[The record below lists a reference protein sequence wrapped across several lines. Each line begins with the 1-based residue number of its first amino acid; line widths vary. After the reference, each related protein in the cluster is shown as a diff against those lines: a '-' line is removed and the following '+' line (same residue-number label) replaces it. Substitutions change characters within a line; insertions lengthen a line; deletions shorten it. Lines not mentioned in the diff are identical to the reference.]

1 MRRDAAIITLL
12 FLLPLILF
20 WPQTVGGKTLLPAEN
35 LYQWEPYHTYRDEA
49 GAPDTPH
56 NHLLSDLVLQN
67 LQWKSLMRSE
77 LAQGEIPLWNPHQF
91 SGIPFLAAGQQQV
104 AYPLSLIYYV
114 LPLSTAYGWFTVV
127 NLWLAGVFMFLFV
140 RALGIS
146 RFGATLAGITYQ
158 LCGMFIASAVF
169 PMILGASVWLP
180 LILQMCE
187 YVLRRRTLRGTDAT
201 PVWVS
206 IGAVA
211 LAFSVLSGHAEL
223 TIYTLLIAGYYS
235 AFRLVGLLWDVR
247 RKAFTPDRQGTEL
260 SASASHGEGVAR
272 YAPTHHS
279 SRITYHFVFSRAG
292 WLLGLVVLGLV
303 LSAVQLIPLFEHVR
317 TNWRAE
323 RANLD
328 LVRSYAHPAR
338 DIVQFILPNFYG
350 SPAHHSYYDLFAR
363 AWVDAP
369 VNSDGL
375 RIIDWGMKNYVE
387 AALYVG
393 ILPLILSVFALVT
406 GRDRNRPMFAGL
418 GAASLTFM
426 FGAPTYV
433 LIYVLPGINQL
444 NSPFRWIY
452 GVTVTVCVLAGIG
465 ADAVVKHRGLARYFG
480 WACLATGGMMGIGL
494 FGGYV
499 TFDSWSPVAGQ
510 ILSGVEKWSGAFT
523 DVRMFFS
530 YIAPQVAVLA
540 AMFIGSGVIL
550 LALNSDDSGVKPVH
564 VFAVIV
570 LAADLMIASWGFN
583 AASDSAWLDYTPP
596 AVQFLTERAAEGE
609 PWRYTVINA
618 PNQRELLQANMT
630 MRYGLDDVR
639 GYDSIISAQ
648 YVDYM
653 RGIQTASQPQLDFNR
668 IAPLYTW
675 DDYNATLNSPR
686 FKRLNVRFVV
696 THTTTDVTA
705 DGWLLAYEDDA
716 VRIWEDIS
724 YIPRAAM
731 LAESADIARSPD
743 EFIQFIPTQTTRINA
758 REYQI
763 TFGATAETWLVLS
776 ETYAPGWKAFIRPIG
791 AGESDEQPADVT
803 VAYENFIGVRVP
815 AGEWSARVI
824 YSPSSFQVGAFG
836 TVIGAALT
844 MLTFGIW
851 GWRTLFS
858 RTEADSS
865 GQRLARN
872 TLAPILLNLF
882 NRGIDFA
889 FASVLFRLLGPEG
902 AGFYYYAIVVFGW
915 FDIFTNFGLDV
926 YLMREAARSRDLAG
940 ALFANTTGFRLMLVV
955 AAIPLLMAFLF
966 ARQALGDPLNPEVLW
981 ALALFYVGLIP
992 GSLSKGLTSL
1002 YYAFDRAEYPAV
1014 ITTLT
1019 TISKVTGGLI
1029 ALLMGWGIV
1038 GLAAVSIVT
1047 NIITLAILLWG
1058 ARGMLGG
1065 LSRPRVSEI
1074 GTMAQGSWPLMLNHF
1089 LATIF
1094 FQIDI
1099 VLLEA
1104 MKGERVV
1111 GLYRVAY
1118 SWLLAIN
1125 VVPAFFTQALMATLS
1140 RQAHDDKTAFLR
1152 TYRLGIKLLVCV
1164 ALPFAVLFTALA
1176 EPLTLILAGTA
1187 YLPDGAIALQ
1197 LMVWSIPI
1205 GWMNSLTQY
1214 ALIALDL
1221 QRRVTWAF
1229 LAACAFNI
1237 ITNLIFIPQ
1246 FSYQAAAV
1254 TTIFSEL
1261 MLFIPFALLIERG
1274 TGIRVTWWRIL
1285 WKPYAAAVG
1294 MLAAVWVLSGV
1305 LGAFGAVFVAGV
1317 LYLGV
1322 LRLLKPLDAD
1332 ELALIA
1338 PALPSRIGR
1347 LIGAS

>member
-1 MRRDAAIITLL
+1 MRRDAAIIALL

-35 LYQWEPYHTYRDEA
+35 LYQWEPYYTYRAEA
-49 GAPDTPH
+49 GAPESPH

-67 LQWKSLMRSE
+67 MQWKSLMRSE
-77 LAQGEIPLWNPHQF
+77 IAKGEIPLWNPHQF

-104 AYPLSLIYYV
+104 VYPLSLIYYI
-114 LPLSTAYGWFTVV
+114 LPLGAAYGWFTVV
-127 NLWLAGVFMFLFV
+127 NLWLAGAFMYCFV
-140 RALGIS
+140 RALGVS

-187 YVLRRRTLRGTDAT
+187 YILRRRTLRGSDAT

-211 LAFSVLSGHAEL
+211 LACSVLSGHAEL

-235 AFRLVGLLWDVR
+235 AFRLVGLLWDMR
-247 RKAFTPDRQGTEL
+247 RKA
-260 SASASHGEGVAR
+260 SASEGEGVAR

-279 SRITYHFVFSRAG
+279 SPITYPFVLSRAG
-292 WLLGLVVLGLV
+292 WLIGLVVLGLA

-338 DIVQFILPNFYG
+338 DVIQFVLPNFYG
-350 SPAHHSYYDLFAR
+350 SPAHHGYYDVFAQT
-363 AWVDAP
+363 WVDAP

-375 RIIDWGMKNYVE
+375 RVIDWGMKNYVE
-387 AALYVG
+387 SALYVG

-406 GRDRNRPMFAGL
+406 GRDKNRLMFAGL
-418 GAASLTFM
+418 GAVSLTFM
-426 FGAPTYV
+426 FGAPTYA
-433 LIYVLPGINQL
+433 LIYILPGINQL

-452 GVTVTVCVLAGIG
+452 GVTIAVCVLAGIG
-465 ADAVVKHRGLARYFG
+465 ADALSKHRGLGRYFG
-480 WACLATGGMMGIGL
+480 WALIGTGGMMAVGL
-494 FGGYV
+494 AGGYL
-499 TFDSWSPVAGQ
+499 TFDTWSPMVGQ
-510 ILSGVEKWSGAFT
+510 ILQGVEKWSNAFT
-523 DVRMFFS
+523 DIRMFFS
-530 YIAPQVAVLA
+530 YMVPQVAILASVLVGCGII
-540 AMFIGSGVIL
+540 FLWLKI
-550 LALNSDDSGVKPVH
+550 DDSRIKLVH
-564 VFAVIV
+564 ILAVV
-570 LAADLMIASWGFN
+570 LLAADLMLASWGFN
-583 AASDSAWLDYTPP
+583 AASDPTWLDYTPP
-596 AVQFLTERAAEGE
+596 AVQFLCDQAAEGE

-630 MRYGLDDVR
+630 MRYGLDDIR

-675 DDYNATLNSPR
+675 DDYNATLNSPQ

-696 THTTTDVTA
+696 THNTTEVTA
-705 DGWLLAYEDDA
+705 EGWLMVYEDEA
-716 VRIWEDIS
+716 VRVWEDIV
-724 YIPRAAM
+724 YIPRAVM
-731 LAESADIARSPD
+731 LADPADLTASPD
-743 EFIQFIPTQTTRINA
+743 TPIQFIPAQTKRRSG
-758 REYQI
+758 REYEI
-763 TFGATAETWLVLS
+763 SFGAMNDTWLLVS
-776 ETYAPGWKAFIRPIG
+776 ETYTNGWKAFIRPLNG
-791 AGESDEQPADVT
+791 GETDEVQAEVT
-803 VAYENFIGVRVP
+803 LAFGNFIAVRVP
-815 AGEWSARVI
+815 QGEWVARVI

-844 MLTFGIW
+844 LLTFGMW
-851 GWRTLFS
+851 GWRMLFP
-858 RTEADSS
+858 RTTDDSN

-902 AGFYYYAIVVFGW
+902 AGIYYYAIVVFGW

-926 YLMREAARSRDLAG
+926 YLMREAARLRGQAG
-940 ALFANTTGFRLMLVV
+940 ALFVNTTVFRLILVV

-966 ARQALGDPLNPEVLW
+966 ARQAFGEPLNPTILW

-1029 ALLMGWGIV
+1029 ALLMGWEIV

-1047 NIITLAILLWG
+1047 NFITLAILLWG
-1058 ARGMLGG
+1058 AREMFGG
-1065 LSRPRVSEI
+1065 VSRPKLNMIR
-1074 GTMAQGSWPLMLNHF
+1074 GMAGGSWPLMLNHF

-1099 VLLEA
+1099 VLLEV
-1104 MKGERVV
+1104 MKGERIV

-1140 RQAHDDKTAFLR
+1140 RQANEDKAVFLR
-1152 TYRLGIKLLVCV
+1152 TYRLGIKLLVCI
-1164 ALPFAVLFTALA
+1164 ALPFAVLFTLLA
-1176 EPLTLILAGTA
+1176 EPLTLLLAGTA
-1187 YLPDGAIALQ
+1187 YLPEGGIALQ
-1197 LMVWSIPI
+1197 IMIWSVPI

-1214 ALIALDL
+1214 ALVALDL

-1229 LAACAFNI
+1229 AAACGFNI

-1246 FSYQAAAV
+1246 FSYQAAGV

-1261 MLFIPFALLIERG
+1261 ILFIPFALLIERG
-1274 TGIRVTWWRIL
+1274 TGIRVTWWRLL
-1285 WKPYAAAVG
+1285 WKPYAAAGLMLGLGLLLVG
-1294 MLAAVWVLSGV
+1294 SMGV
-1305 LGAFGAVFVAGV
+1305 FGAVVVAGV
-1317 LYLGV
+1317 AYLGI
-1322 LRLLKPLDAD
+1322 LRFLNPLDAE
-1332 ELALIA
+1332 ELALVS
-1338 PALPSRIGR
+1338 PALPARISR
-1347 LIGAS
+1347 LIGA

>member
-1 MRRDAAIITLL
+1 MRRDVSIIALL

-35 LYQWEPYHTYRDEA
+35 LYQWEPYYSYRAEA

-56 NHLLSDLVLQN
+56 NHLLGDLVLQN
-67 LQWKSLMRSE
+67 FQWKSFMRDE
-77 LAQGEIPLWNPHQF
+77 LADGEIPLWNPHQL
-91 SGIPFLAAGQQQV
+91 GGVPFLAAGQQQV
-104 AYPLSLIYYV
+104 VYPLSLIYYV
-114 LPLSTAYGWFTVV
+114 LPLSAAYGWFTVV
-127 NLWLAGVFMFLFV
+127 TLWLAGVFMYLFV
-140 RALGIS
+140 RSLGVS

-187 YVLRRRTLRGTDAT
+187 YILRRRTLRGSDAT

-206 IGAVA
+206 VGAVA
-211 LAFSVLSGHAEL
+211 LACSVLSGHAEL

-235 AFRLVGLLWDVR
+235 AFRLIGLLFDVVR
-247 RKAFTPDRQGTEL
+247 TPHRSSSTSEIADV
-260 SASASHGEGVAR
+260 EGGKVAR
-272 YAPTHHS
+272 LAPTHQF
-279 SRITYHFVFSRAG
+279 ILSRAG
-292 WLLGLVVLGLV
+292 WLLGLVVLGLA
-303 LSAVQLIPLFEHVR
+303 LSSVQLIPLLEHVR

-323 RANLD
+323 RADLS
-328 LVRSYAHPAR
+328 LVRNYAHPAR

-350 SPAHHSYYDLFAR
+350 SPAHHSYYDLFTR
-363 AWVDAP
+363 TMVDAP
-369 VNSDGL
+369 VNADGL
-375 RIIDWGMKNYVE
+375 RVIDWGMKNYVE
-387 AALYVG
+387 SALYVG
-393 ILPLILSVFALVT
+393 ILPLILAIFALLT
-406 GRDRNRPMFAGL
+406 GRDKNRLMFAGL

-426 FGAPTYV
+426 FGAPTYA
-433 LIYVLPGINQL
+433 LIYILPGINQL

-452 GVTVTVCVLAGIG
+452 GVTIAVCVLAGLG
-465 ADAVVKHRGLARYFG
+465 ADAVHKNRGLARYVG
-480 WACLATGGMMGIGL
+480 WALTGTGVMMGVGL
-494 FGGYV
+494 LGAYV
-499 TFDSWSPVAGQ
+499 TFESWSP
-510 ILSGVEKWSGAFT
+510 ILTPILQGMERWAGAFT
-523 DVRMFFS
+523 DTAMFFS
-530 YIAPQVAVLA
+530 YIAPQVGILA
-540 AMFIGSGVIL
+540 AIL
-550 LALNSDDSGVKPVH
+550 VGCGLILVWLKTDDSRIKPVH
-564 VFAVIV
+564 VLAIIL
-570 LAADLMIASWGFN
+570 LAADLMLASWGFN
-583 AASDSAWLDYTPP
+583 AASDPAWLDYVPP
-596 AVQFLTERAAEGE
+596 AVQFLRDEAADSE

-618 PNQRELLQANMT
+618 AGERELLQANMT

-639 GYDSIISAQ
+639 GYDSIISKQ

-653 RGIQTASQPQLDFNR
+653 RAIPTASQPQLDFNR
-668 IAPLYTW
+668 IAPLYAW

-696 THTTTDVTA
+696 THLTTDVTA
-705 DGWLLAYEDDA
+705 DGWTLVYEDEA
-716 VRIWEDIS
+716 VKIWEDS
-724 YIPRAAM
+724 AYTPRAVILSDAGSM
-731 LAESADIARSPD
+731 SASADTVTSATSAK
-743 EFIQFIPTQTTRINA
+743 TTRLNG
-758 REYQI
+758 REYEVA
-763 TFGATAETWLVLS
+763 FTAEDDTWLIVS
-776 ETYAPGWKAFIRPIG
+776 ETYAPGWKAFIRPVG
-791 AGESDEQPADVT
+791 GGESDENPAEVT
-803 VAYENFIGVRVP
+803 LAFDNFIGVRVP
-815 AGEWSARVI
+815 AGEWVARVI
-824 YSPSSFQVGAFG
+824 YSPPSFQVGAFG
-836 TVIGAALT
+836 TVIGMALT
-844 MLTFGIW
+844 LLTFGIW
-851 GWRTLFS
+851 GWRALFLRS
-858 RTEADSS
+858 DSDS
-865 GQRLARN
+865 GGQRLARN

-902 AGFYYYAIVVFGW
+902 AGIYYYAIVVFGW

-926 YLMREAARSRDLAG
+926 YLMREAARMRNKAG
-940 ALFANTTGFRLMLVV
+940 VLFANTTSFRLVLVV

-966 ARQALGDPLNPEVLW
+966 ARQALGEPLNPEVLW

-1047 NIITLAILLWG
+1047 NLITLVILLWG
-1058 ARGMLGG
+1058 AREMLGG
-1065 LSRPRVSEI
+1065 LRLIRPDTAQIRD
-1074 GTMAQGSWPLMLNHF
+1074 MAGGSWPLMLNHF

-1099 VLLEA
+1099 VILEA
-1104 MKGERVV
+1104 MKGERII

-1140 RQAHDDKTAFLR
+1140 RQAQTDKIAFHR
-1152 TYRLGIKLLVCV
+1152 TYRLGIKLLVCI
-1164 ALPFAVLFTALA
+1164 ALPFAVLFTVLA

-1197 LMVWSIPI
+1197 VMVWSIPI

-1214 ALIALDL
+1214 ALVALDL

-1229 LAACAFNI
+1229 AAACAFNI
-1237 ITNLIFIPQ
+1237 VTNLIFIPQ

-1261 MLFIPFALLIERG
+1261 MLFIPFDLLVERG
-1274 TGIRVTWWRIL
+1274 TGLRLVWWRIL
-1285 WKPYAAAVG
+1285 WKPYAAAAV
-1294 MLAAVWVLSGV
+1294 MLGAAWVLTGAI
-1305 LGAFGAVFVAGV
+1305 GAFGAVFVAGV
-1317 LYLGV
+1317 LYLVV
-1322 LRLLKPLDAD
+1322 LRALRPLDAD

-1338 PALPSRIGR
+1338 PALPGR
-1347 LIGAS
+1347 VRSLIGAV

>member
-1 MRRDAAIITLL
+1 MRRDISIIALL

-20 WPQTVGGKTLLPAEN
+20 WPQTAGGKTLLPAEN
-35 LYQWEPYHTYRDEA
+35 LYQWEPYYSYRAEA
-49 GAPDTPH
+49 GAPETPH

-67 LQWKSLMRSE
+67 FQWKSFMRDE
-77 LAQGEIPLWNPHQF
+77 MAGGEIPLWNPHQLA
-91 SGIPFLAAGQQQV
+91 GIPFLAAGQQQV
-104 AYPLSLIYYV
+104 VYPLSLIYYI
-114 LPLSTAYGWFTVV
+114 LPLSAAYGWFTVI

-140 RALGIS
+140 RALGVS

-187 YVLRRRTLRGTDAT
+187 YILRRRTLRGMDAT

-211 LAFSVLSGHAEL
+211 LACSVLSGHAEL

-235 AFRLVGLLWDVR
+235 AFRLAGLLFDLVR
-247 RKAFTPDRQGTEL
+247 TPDG
-260 SASASHGEGVAR
+260 ASATSDIAVREGEGVAR
-272 YAPTHHS
+272 YAPT
-279 SRITYHFVFSRAG
+279 YLFVATRAG
-292 WLLGLVVLGLV
+292 WLIGLVALGLL
-303 LSAVQLIPLFEHVR
+303 LSAVQLIPLLEHVR

-323 RANLD
+323 RADLD

-338 DIVQFILPNFYG
+338 DIAQFILPNFYG
-350 SPAHHSYYDLFAR
+350 SPAHHSYYDLFTR
-363 AWVDAP
+363 TMVDAP
-369 VNSDGL
+369 VNADGL
-375 RIIDWGMKNYVE
+375 RTIDWGIKNYVE
-387 AALYVG
+387 SALYVG
-393 ILPLILSVFALVT
+393 ILPLILAIFALLT
-406 GRDRNRPMFAGL
+406 GRDKNRLMFAGL
-418 GAASLTFM
+418 GVASLTFM
-426 FGAPTYV
+426 FGAPTYA

-452 GVTVTVCVLAGIG
+452 GVTVAVCVLAGLG
-465 ADAVVKHRGLARYFG
+465 ADAVYKNRGLARYFG
-480 WACLATGGMMGIGL
+480 WVLIGTGGMMLVGL
-494 FGGYV
+494 VGGYLS
-499 TFDSWSPVAGQ
+499 FDVWSPF
-510 ILSGVEKWSGAFT
+510 LSPIVQGMEKWSGAFT
-523 DVRMFFS
+523 DMRMFFS
-530 YIAPQVAVLA
+530 YLAPQVGGLAAVL
-540 AMFIGSGVIL
+540 MGSGLVL
-550 LALNSDDSGVKPVH
+550 LWLKTDDSRIRPVH
-564 VFAVIV
+564 VVAVIL

-583 AASDSAWLDYTPP
+583 AASDPLWLDYVPP
-596 AVQFLTERAAEGE
+596 AVQFLRDEAADSE

-618 PNQRELLQANMT
+618 PGQRELLQANMT
-630 MRYGLDDVR
+630 LRYGLDDVR
-639 GYDSIISAQ
+639 GYDSIISKQ

-653 RGIQTASQPQLDFNR
+653 RAIPTASQPQLDFNR
-668 IAPLYTW
+668 IAPLYVW
-675 DDYNATLNSPR
+675 DDYNATLNNPR

-696 THTTTDVTA
+696 THKTTDVTV
-705 DGWLLAYEDDA
+705 DGWGMVYEDEA
-716 VRIWEDIS
+716 VRIWEDFAFV
-724 YIPRAAM
+724 PRAS
-731 LAESADIARSPD
+731 LLNNPEDIFTSADLETAYTPA
-743 EFIQFIPTQTTRINA
+743 QTVRLNG
-758 REYQI
+758 REYDV
-763 TFGATAETWLVLS
+763 TFTAEADTWLILS
-776 ETYAPGWKAFIRPIG
+776 ETYAPGWKAFIRPVG
-791 AGESDEQPADVT
+791 GGEQAESPAEV
-803 VAYENFIGVRVP
+803 VLAYGNFIAVRVP
-815 AGEWSARVI
+815 AGEWLARVI
-824 YSPSSFQVGAFG
+824 YSPPSFQVGAFG

-844 MLTFGIW
+844 LLTFGMW
-851 GWRTLFS
+851 GWRVLFPRS
-858 RTEADSS
+858 EGDSG

-902 AGFYYYAIVVFGW
+902 AGVYYYAIVVFGW
-915 FDIFTNFGLDV
+915 FDIFTNFGLDL
-926 YLMREAARSRDLAG
+926 YLMREAARTRERAG
-940 ALFANTTGFRLMLVV
+940 ALFANTTGFRLVLVV
-955 AAIPLLMAFLF
+955 AAIPLLMVFLF

-1047 NIITLAILLWG
+1047 NLMTLAILLWG

-1065 LSRPRVSEI
+1065 LRTARPQLTEI
-1074 GTMAQGSWPLMLNHF
+1074 RTMARGSWPLMLNHF

-1099 VLLEA
+1099 ILLEV
-1104 MKGERVV
+1104 MKGERVI

-1118 SWLLAIN
+1118 SWLLAVN

-1140 RQAHDDKTAFLR
+1140 RQANSDKAAFHR

-1164 ALPFAVLFTALA
+1164 ALPFAVLFTVLA

-1214 ALIALDL
+1214 ALVALDL

-1229 LAACAFNI
+1229 AAACAFNI
-1237 ITNLIFIPQ
+1237 IANLIFIPR

-1261 MLFIPFALLIERG
+1261 ILFIPFALLIERG
-1274 TGIRVTWWRIL
+1274 TGLRLVWWRIL
-1285 WKPYAAAVG
+1285 WKPYAAAAV
-1294 MLAAVWVLSGV
+1294 MLGAAWVLTG
-1305 LGAFGAVFVAGV
+1305 LIGAFGAVVVAGV
-1317 LYLGV
+1317 IYLVV
-1322 LRLLKPLDAD
+1322 LRVLRPLDAD

-1338 PALPSRIGR
+1338 PALPSRIGYF
-1347 LIGAS
+1347 IGV